1 VIARVKISNVL
12 GIHAREYV
20 FGPHGAIIE
29 GSNGSGKTSAL
40 EAIRIALTG
49 RGANPTAI
57 RKGADEAE
65 ILVDLDDVSVRRLI
79 TPTGQSVRVMRAD
92 GLVQKAPA
100 AFLQELLGMAPLDP
114 LDLVFERDPK
124 KRRATI
130 LGAMPVVATPELL
143 KRWLPPGE
151 TLTATECA
159 GHGLEV
165 VDRLRQGFY
174 DRRAL
179 ANKAYKLA
187 EAEEA
192 NACARADQLVAQ
204 AVAEPDIVQAYDE
217 LAEGVD
223 AEELLV
229 ARRKDAAAAQA
240 RAEAA
245 ASHQERTAKTRA
257 RVAQLRNE
265 ASSLRE
271 AAATAAVPPE
281 DIDAV
286 LEQAGSVAD
295 AIASQEQRVRELE
308 ESLEISKGVLAERRA
323 ESAQLQHKL
332 AGLQEREAQ
341 ALERFDRATELEGQA
356 LELEESI
363 GMQAQPEEAAEAI
376 RTAGAAVKQAEA
388 MVALLNARLR
398 AKNGQLDAD
407 EARKA
412 TAAAKLAAYQLDQA
426 VKAFTNEAPA
436 ALLAAAG
443 GIPGLGL
450 DGDTIT
456 LDGVALDHLSGAEQ
470 VRFAVDITRRL
481 NPKARL
487 VIVDGLERLDK
498 EQLPVFIAAATADG
512 YQLIATRVDAGPAHA
527 VEIGAGT

>member
-29 GSNGSGKTSAL
+29 GSNGSGKTSVL

-204 AVAEPDIVQAYDE
+204 AVAEPDIVQAFDE

-265 ASSLRE
+265 ASMCLAS
-271 AAATAAVPPE
+271 APTVQPA

-286 LEQAGSVAD
+286 LEQAGNVSE
-295 AIASQEQRVRELE
+295 AIAGAEARVKAFEEQ
-308 ESLEISKGVLAERRA
+308 LEIAKGELVLHREERDK
-323 ESAQLQHKL
+323 LQRKL
-332 AGLQEREAQ
+332 AGLQEREQQ
-341 ALERFDRATELEGQA
+341 AVDRMDRAADLEGQA
-356 LELEESI
+356 AELEESI

-376 RTAGAAVKQAEA
+376 RTAGAAVKQAEG